1 MLIIAR
7 TAAYGDRP
15 ERLVEAA
22 RRSVRRVNLEKEPLH
37 PRLSQA
43 GNDGGKK
50 GACKALAAMTRID
63 GEREYFRLIAG
74 APHD

>member
-7 TAAYGDRP
+7 PAAYGDRS

-22 RRSVRRVNLEKEPLH
+22 RRSVRLVNLEKEPLH

-50 GACKALAAMTRID
+50 GRKKKKEAALVD
-63 GEREYFRLIAG
+63 
-74 APHD
+74 